1 MRKLIVAV
9 IIVAILVVAA
19 GIADVV
25 IRNHVEQ
32 AVATQIDDQVP
43 GSHAQVSISS
53 FPFLGRL
60 AASGNVPTM
69 TAHVT
74 GVQAGPVA
82 LDTVDVVVHDI
93 RVARSQLVHGKVQLE
108 SIRAAVITAQVSQAS
123 LDRQVG
129 LPITLGAGTVG
140 LAGVQV
146 PAQVTVVND
155 RITIQVPPLPAISVT
170 IPLTK
175 LVPCI
180 GSANLS
186 PGHLT
191 VTCTTNQLPPAL
203 DHVVAS
209 F

>member
-9 IIVAILVVAA
+9 LILAVVVVAA
-19 GIADVV
+19 GITDVV
-25 IRNHVEQ
+25 VRHHVES

-60 AASGNVPTM
+60 AASGTVPTM

-74 GVQAGPVA
+74 GVVAGAVA
-82 LDTVDVVVHDI
+82 LDTVDVVVHDV

-108 SIRAAVITAQVSQAS
+108 SIREAIITAAVSQAS

-129 LPITLGAGTVG
+129 VPVTIGAGTVG

-146 PAQVTVVND
+146 PAHVTVVNN
-155 RITIQVPPLPAISVT
+155 RIDIQVPPLPAISVT
-170 IPLTK
+170 IPLTN

-180 GSANLS
+180 GTARLS
-186 PGHLT
+186 PGQLT
-191 VTCTTNQLPPAL
+191 VTCTTTQLPPAL

>member
-9 IIVAILVVAA
+9 GILAVIVVAA

-25 IRNHVEQ
+25 VRHHVEG
-32 AVATQIDDQVP
+32 AIATQIDDQVP
-43 GSHAQVSISS
+43 GSHAQVTISS
-53 FPFLGRL
+53 FPFVGRL
-60 AASGNVPTM
+60 AASGSVPTLA
-69 TAHVT
+69 AHVT

-93 RVARSQLVHGKVQLE
+93 RVARGQLVHGKVQLE
-108 SIRAAVITAQVSQAS
+108 SIREAVITAQVSQAS
-123 LDRQVG
+123 LDHQIGV
-129 LPITLGAGTVG
+129 PVTIGAGTVG

-146 PAQVTVVND
+146 PARLGVVNN
-155 RITIQVPPLPAISVT
+155 RIDIQVPPLPAISVT
-170 IPLTK
+170 IPLTN

-180 GSANLS
+180 GAASLS
-186 PGHLT
+186 PGRLT
-191 VTCTTNQLPPAL
+191 VTCTTDQLPPAL

>member
-1 MRKLIVAV
+1 MRKLIVVVVILAV
-9 IIVAILVVAA
+9 LVVAA

-25 IRNHVEQ
+25 IRHHVEQ

-43 GSHAQVSISS
+43 GAHAQVAISS

-60 AASGNVPTM
+60 AASGTVATM

-108 SIRAAVITAQVSQAS
+108 SIRVAVITAQVSQDS

-129 LPITLGAGTVG
+129 LPVTIGAGTVG
-140 LAGVQV
+140 LAGVQA
-146 PAQVTVVND
+146 PAQLSVVND
-155 RITIQVPPLPAISVT
+155 RVEIRVAPLPAISVT
-170 IPLTK
+170 IPLTN
-175 LVPCI
+175 LVPCL
-180 GSANLS
+180 GSASLS

-191 VTCTTNQLPPAL
+191 VTCTTDQLPPAL
-203 DHVVAS
+203 NHVVAS

>member
-9 IIVAILVVAA
+9 VILALIVVAA
-19 GIADVV
+19 VIADGI

-32 AVATQIDDQVP
+32 AIATQIDDQVP
-43 GSHAQVSISS
+43 GSHAQVTISS
-53 FPFLGRL
+53 FPFVGRL
-60 AASGNVPTM
+60 AVSGTVPTM

-82 LDTVDVVVHDI
+82 LDTVDVVVHDV
-93 RVARSQLVHGKVQLE
+93 RVARGQLAHGKVQID
-108 SIRAAVITAQVSQAS
+108 SIREAIITAQISQAS
-123 LDRQVG
+123 LDHQVG
-129 LPITLGAGTVG
+129 VPITIGSGTVG
-140 LAGVQV
+140 LGGVQV
-146 PAQVTVVND
+146 PAHLAVVSN
-155 RITIQVPPLPAISVT
+155 RIEIQVPPLPGISVT
-170 IPLTK
+170 IPLTN

-180 GSANLS
+180 GTASLS

-191 VTCTTNQLPPAL
+191 VTCSTDRLPPAL